1 VLFFG
6 GIGQKGRSFKEALV
20 VARSITSTFVALLL
34 EAEFCSSSLEGW
46 VCGKME
52 KKRAE
57 RDVCFF

>member
-6 GIGQKGRSFKEALV
+6 GIRQKGRSSKEALV
-20 VARSITSTFVALLL
+20 VVRSITSTFVALLL

-52 KKRAE
+52 KKQAE